1 MGLGSTVSQNSAPY
15 RPASPSQLQ
24 TELSLLS
31 IPASQP
37 RAGSE
42 QEETNKPKG
51 GGGEGLPIDGIN
63 MVPKLNIDFPGGL

>member
-1 MGLGSTVSQNSAPY
+1 MSQNSTPY

-24 TELSLLS
+24 SELSLLS

-42 QEETNKPKG
+42 QEETNKPEEVG
-51 GGGEGLPIDGIN
+51 VRGLPIDGIN